1 MRLIK
6 KIMFLFVIVSVMSG
20 CDFKTNGNNQESKNI
35 NDLSFSSSE
44 ISSFVKYEDY
54 VYYWNM
60 NDNSREEI
68 GLYGEYNDKPNVNK

>member
-35 NDLSFSSSE
+35 NDLSFSAIIYNYSPQ
-44 ISSFVKYEDY
+44 KYKKII
-54 VYYWNM
+54 N
-60 NDNSREEI
+60 N
-68 GLYGEYNDKPNVNK
+68 